1 MSLDQ
6 DAEALLFDFFKGQI
20 TPAVT
25 NLLHKYNSIAIHALN
40 NDRSI
45 FQPLNISVNKSAKC
59 FFTEKYQDWYA
70 NKVLKQLTRGALFIY
85 LTLLQ
90 LTIKT

>member
-6 DAEALLFDFFKGQI
+6 DAKALLFDFFKGQI
-20 TPAVT
+20 TPAVA
-25 NLLHKYNSIAIHALN
+25 NLLHKYNSIVIHALN
-40 NDRSI
+40 YHRSI
-45 FQPLNISVNKSAKC
+45 FQPFDISVNKSAKY

-90 LTIKT
+90 LTVKT